1 MHNQKGKRF
10 RQLAIAV
17 LFAVSV
23 ILPPVSMPENYG
35 MDTAVVTR
43 AAAKSFS
50 VKDVPKYAGKPTVRV
65 NGNNP
70 YFTEREKKN
79 TKAFESYHKLDKLG
93 RCGVAY
99 ANVCRELMPTEERGA
114 IGAIKPTGWHT
125 VKYNGVVDGNYLYNR
140 CHLIAY
146 CLTAENANKKNLIT
160 GTRYLNN
167 EGMLPYEIKV
177 AQYVENTR
185 NHVLYRVTPIFEGNN
200 LLASGVLMEAYSV
213 EDKGKGISFCIYAYN
228 VQPGITINYKN
239 GDSKLFSG
247 ANAGSGSN
255 SGADTKKDSDTSND
269 TSASV
274 AKQTYILNT
283 NTKKFHKPDCR
294 SVNQMSEK
302 NKKEVNDTR
311 DHIIADGYDPC
322 KICNP

>member
-1 MHNQKGKRF
+1 MHNQKGKCF

-17 LFAVSV
+17 LFVVSV
-23 ILPPVSMPENYG
+23 ILPSVSVPANYG
-35 MDTAVVTR
+35 ADTTVITR

-50 VKDVPKYAGKPTVRV
+50 IKDVPKYAGNPTVRV
-65 NGNNP
+65 NGNKP

-99 ANVCRELMPTEERGA
+99 ANVCPELMPTEERGA
-114 IGAIKPTGWHT
+114 IGSIKPTGWHT

-160 GTRYLNN
+160 GTRYLNT

-177 AQYVENTR
+177 AQYVENTG

-200 LLASGVLMEAYSV
+200 LLANGVLMEAYSV
-213 EDKGKGISFCIYAYN
+213 EDKGRGISFCIYAYN

-239 GDSKLFSG
+239 GDSRLSG
-247 ANAGSGSN
+247 GASAGSGSN
-255 SGADTKKDSDTSND
+255 SKTDTKKDSDTGKD
-269 TSASV
+269 TGTTA

-294 SVNQMSEK
+294 SVKQMSEK
-302 NKKEVNDTR
+302 NKKEVKDTR